1 LVRKVYKL
9 SDTIKKLDLSNNLL
23 EEIEFLPNNLEKL
36 ELNDNRLTIFNK
48 DLLSED
54 IKYLDIT
61 KNYIKN
67 NSELFKDIQS
77 EVLYY
82 DTDEDED
89 SDSDSDISIKFTNYK
104 FNNSSIEENNNSEKI
119 IRTYDSLIPI
129 QMKWK
134 IRL

>member
-1 LVRKVYKL
+1 M
-9 SDTIKKLDLSNNLL
+9 STFNSN
-23 EEIEFLPNNLEKL
+23 
-36 ELNDNRLTIFNK
+36 
-48 DLLSED
+48 LLSEN

-104 FNNSSIEENNNSEKI
+104 FSNSGIEETDNSEKI
-119 IRTYDSLIPI
+119 IRTYDNLIPI